1 MQSIAVRLTTAV
13 LAITLA
19 GCMVDPTPPTP
30 DGSVMMMPDGA
41 APSLL
46 AVVPSKGATDVR
58 IDSSLVLQFSSAVV
72 PTSVVVTMNPS
83 VSLGAPV
90 FNSDNTE
97 ARFGP
102 LSLVAGT
109 QYSFTVVAA
118 DAEGRPVTGDLRST
132 FTTVAQVDT
141 MAPTLVSSTPAAAA
155 MDVPLSSAVSLT
167 FSEAMDPSSLAVTLE
182 PAKTLGEATWSA
194 GNTVASFAAPMF
206 DGKTNYTL
214 QYSGTD
220 KAGNPVAGSLSFST
234 ATPPD
239 TDAPTVL
246 SNAPAANAMA
256 VPTNAVLSISFS
268 EAMNKATVDAAFSI
282 SPAVAGTALWDGT
295 DTLRTFQP
303 SAPLAPS
310 TQYTVTV
317 GVGARDRTGNALASP
332 FSFTFTTAAAA
343 DTTRPTVVSTSPD
356 NGELGVAPNTKLT
369 VTFSEPMDKASVQVA
384 FSMSVPMALNGGT
397 FAWSADGRTV
407 TYSPP
412 GFFMYGSNAAFRIGA
427 ASRDLA
433 GNTLTANVD
442 RGFAVRKYGV
452 AILDSVASI
461 DGHVTN
467 AGTVS
472 TGSSALVVGDTGS
485 NIAMRSFVSFD
496 LSPIPASTITILG
509 AELNM
514 YLSGVAGN
522 PQSTLGGNLRLE
534 RVAVGPALLAS
545 AYGATRI
552 DGLVDEVQYGP
563 ASLTDG
569 WKRASVHFFVR
580 DDWSER
586 AQRGNRAQYR
596 LRFPNELSANQVAD
610 SLTYYSANTQQN
622 TCTRFGRG
630 ATGSSCK
637 PYLVVE
643 YEYP

>member
-1 MQSIAVRLTTAV
+1 MQFIVVRLTTAL
-13 LAITLA
+13 LALTLS
-19 GCMVDPTPPTP
+19 GCVVDTTPPVP
-30 DGSVMMMPDGA
+30 DGSVMMPDGA
-41 APSLL
+41 APSLVAL
-46 AVVPSKGATDVR
+46 VPSKGATAVR
-58 IDSSLVLQFSSAVV
+58 LDASLTLQFSSAVV
-72 PTSVVVTMNPS
+72 PTSLVVTLTPS
-83 VSLGAPV
+83 VPLGAPM
-90 FNSDNTE
+90 FNSENTE

-102 LSLVAGT
+102 LNLAAGT
-109 QYSFTVVAA
+109 QYSLTIAAA
-118 DAEGRPVTGDLRST
+118 DAQGRAVTGELMSS
-132 FTTVAQVDT
+132 FSTVAQVDT
-141 MAPTLVSSTPAAAA
+141 TAPTLVSSSPAASAMNVAPGAA
-155 MDVPLSSAVSLT
+155 LSLT
-167 FSEAMDPSSLAVTLE
+167 FSEAMDPSSLSVTLS
-182 PAKTLGEATWSA
+182 PVKALGEPTWSA
-194 GNTVASFAAPMF
+194 GDMVATFAAPMF
-206 DGKTNYTL
+206 DPKTDYTV
-214 QYSGTD
+214 QYQAAD
-220 KAGNPVAGSLSFST
+220 RAGNPVAGSLSFST

-268 EAMNKATVDAAFSI
+268 EAMNKGTVDAAFSI

-303 SAPLAPS
+303 SAALAPS

-356 NGELGVAPNTKLT
+356 NGEMGVATNTKLT

-384 FSMSVPMALNGGT
+384 FAVSVPMALNGGT

-412 GFFMYGSNAAFRIGA
+412 GFFMHGSNAAFRIGA

-433 GNTLTANVD
+433 GNTLSSNVD
-442 RGFAVRKYGV
+442 RGFALRKYGV
-452 AILDSVASI
+452 AVLDSVASI

-472 TGSSALVVGDTGS
+472 AGSSALVVGDTGS

-496 LSPIPASTITILG
+496 LSSIPASTLTILG

-514 YLSGVAGN
+514 YLSGVAGS

-534 RVAVGPALLAS
+534 RVAVGQGLMAS
-545 AYGATRI
+545 HYGATRL
-552 DGLVDEVQYGP
+552 DGVVDEVQYGP
-563 ASLTDG
+563 TSLTDG
-569 WKRASVHFFVR
+569 WKRASIEFFVR

-586 AQRGNRAQYR
+586 AQRGNRAQFR
-596 LRFPNELSANQVAD
+596 LRFPSELSANGTAD
-610 SLTYYSANTQQN
+610 SLTYYSGNTLQN

-630 ATGSSCK
+630 VSGSSCK

>member
-1 MQSIAVRLTTAV
+1 MQSIAVRLTTAL

-19 GCMVDPTPPTP
+19 GCVVDTTPPTP

-46 AVVPSKGATDVR
+46 SVVPSKGATDVR
-58 IDSSLVLQFSSAVV
+58 LDSSLVLQFSGAVV
-72 PTSVVVTMNPS
+72 PTSVVVTMSPS
-83 VSLGAPV
+83 LSLGAPM

-109 QYSFTVVAA
+109 QYSFTIVAA
-118 DAEGRPVTGDLRST
+118 DAEGRPVTGDLMST
-132 FTTVAQVDT
+132 FTAVAQVDT

-155 MDVPLSSAVSLT
+155 MNVPMSSTVSLT
-167 FSEAMDPSSLAVTLE
+167 FSEAMDPSSLVVTLQ
-182 PAKTLGEATWSA
+182 PTKTMGEATWSA
-194 GNTVASFAAPMF
+194 GNTAASFAAPMF
-206 DGKTNYTL
+206 DGKTDYTL

-220 KAGNPVAGSLSFST
+220 KAGNPVAGSVTFST

-239 TDAPTVL
+239 ADAPTVL

-256 VPTNAVLSISFS
+256 VPTNAVLSVSFS

-317 GVGARDRTGNALASP
+317 GVGARDRAGNALAAP
-332 FSFTFTTAAAA
+332 FTFTFTTAAAA
-343 DTTRPTVVSTSPD
+343 DTTRPTVVSTSPAL
-356 NGELGVAPNTKLT
+356 GEMGVATDTKLS

-384 FSMSVPMALNGGT
+384 FVVNVPMSLYGGT

-412 GFFMYGSNAAFRIGA
+412 GFFQHGSNAAFRIGA

-433 GNTLTANVD
+433 GNTLNMNVD
-442 RGFAVRKYGV
+442 RGFALRKYGLAV
-452 AILDSVASI
+452 LDSVAAI

-472 TGSSALVVGDTGS
+472 TGSSTLLVGDTGS
-485 NIAMRSFVSFD
+485 NLALRSFVSFD
-496 LSPIPASTITILG
+496 LSSIPASTITILG

-514 YLSGVAGN
+514 YLSGVAGS
-522 PQSTLGGNLRLE
+522 PQSTLGGNVRLE
-534 RVAVGPALLAS
+534 RVGLGVALLPS
-545 AYGATRI
+545 AYGATRLN
-552 DGLVDEVQYGP
+552 GLVDEVQVGP
-563 ASLTDG
+563 TSLTNG
-569 WKRASVHFFVR
+569 WKRASVVFFVR

-596 LRFPNELSANQVAD
+596 LRFPNELSPNQVAD
-610 SLTYYSANTQQN
+610 SLSYYSGNTQQT
-622 TCTRFGRG
+622 TCARFGRG
-630 ATGSSCK
+630 VTGSSCK